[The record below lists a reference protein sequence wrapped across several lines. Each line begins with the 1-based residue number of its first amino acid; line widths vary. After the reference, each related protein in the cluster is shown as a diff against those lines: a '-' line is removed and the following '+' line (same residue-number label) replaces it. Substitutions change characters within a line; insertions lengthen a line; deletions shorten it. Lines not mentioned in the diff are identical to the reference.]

1 MKTIFK
7 SFKFRIYP
15 NKEQEIL
22 LAKHFGACRFVFNYY
37 LNKRKE
43 SYLGEDKKSLN
54 YYDNANDLTQLKKDV
69 NYIWLKEINSQSL
82 QSSLRNLD
90 TAYGKFFRKQ
100 SKFPR
105 FKSKYE
111 RQSFKIPQSVSIE
124 DNKLIIPKFKGGIK
138 INLHREI
145 EGSICFATIS
155 KSTTGNYFVS
165 LTCEVQYKPYEKT
178 GSKVG
183 IDTGIKDLAILSDG
197 TTYKN
202 IKTLKNKLKK
212 VKFNQRQLSKKVKG
226 SSSRNKQKQKLAV
239 VHEKITNVRKDYLHK
254 VSTEI
259 VKNHDIISVEDLA
272 VKNIIKNH
280 KLAQAMSDV
289 SLGSLYSMLK
299 YKCEWNDK
307 QFVKIDRFFPSS
319 KTCSNCGWIN
329 QNLTLKDR
337 EWACQSCGE
346 NHDRD
351 FNASKN
357 ILKQGLKI
365 LSGLGTNSDIKQ
377 KQVES
382 LSLDEAMKPE
392 THYSLDNV

>member
-1 MKTIFK
+1 
-7 SFKFRIYP
+7 
-15 NKEQEIL
+15 
-22 LAKHFGACRFVFNYY
+22 
-37 LNKRKE
+37 
-43 SYLGEDKKSLN
+43 
-54 YYDNANDLTQLKKDV
+54 
-69 NYIWLKEINSQSL
+69 
-82 QSSLRNLD
+82 
-90 TAYGKFFRKQ
+90 
-100 SKFPR
+100 
-105 FKSKYE
+105 
-111 RQSFKIPQSVSIE
+111 
-124 DNKLIIPKFKGGIK
+124 
-138 INLHREI
+138 
-145 EGSICFATIS
+145 
-155 KSTTGNYFVS
+155 
-165 LTCEVQYKPYEKT
+165 
-178 GSKVG
+178 
-183 IDTGIKDLAILSDG
+183 
-197 TTYKN
+197 
-202 IKTLKNKLKK
+202 
-212 VKFNQRQLSKKVKG
+212 
-226 SSSRNKQKQKLAV
+226 
-239 VHEKITNVRKDYLHK
+239 
-254 VSTEI
+254 
-259 VKNHDIISVEDLA
+259 
-272 VKNIIKNH
+272 
-280 KLAQAMSDV
+280 MSDV